1 MVPTPTI
8 VVNPLF
14 DEAGSLALVP
24 NHGHS
29 VNEDPVT
36 LVEPFELAP

>member
-1 MVPTPTI
+1 MVPIPTV

-14 DEAGSLALVP
+14 DEAGSLAPIP

-29 VNEDPVT
+29 VNEDPIT
-36 LVEPFELAP
+36 LVEPFKHAP